1 MKFPIAWHE
10 QNLVNRAKHL
20 ANQEVTL
27 LQMQRSVEAAREEYL
42 FAEKQ
47 IEQAKAKG
55 LDGFDSE
62 RFLRPRKDERND

>member
-1 MKFPIAWHE
+1 MKFAIAWHE
-10 QNLVNRAKHL
+10 QNLINRGKHL
-20 ANQEVTL
+20 ANQEANL
-27 LQMQRSVEAAREEYL
+27 LQMQKDVGAAREEYL

-62 RFLRPRKDERND
+62 RFLRPRKEKTND